1 MAVKLFDGKLNQNA
15 VLGTLYNMI
24 ISQEVFADNINLKG
38 TLAERFRTDG
48 TLYGDTK
55 LFISTDIG
63 YVYNFG
69 GSGKTLL
76 SKTHPKEPKTQ
87 AITIDTFKQT
97 AITIDSVKLKQA
109 FMSSDIYGAFISV
122 VTSWLRNSMAILN
135 TTLINAYIGTT
146 MTTADRAEIKV
157 ELPDVSSITDI
168 SEKRQAESYV
178 AELIGASIANV
189 MVELKDV
196 LREFNDYNFL
206 RTYQPEDFI
215 LVWNKRWINR
225 IKHISLPK
233 IFHDYDVLKDHMLE
247 SDILNDRY
255 FGTVVSTAGT
265 SDGATYRTLVDFYV
279 TDNNGVQQQY
289 FPGDIIP
296 NGWGYKRGEAYTV
309 DDTIICKL
317 VHKNSVKFMSALVI
331 ETEFYN
337 PMDLD
342 RNHYLTWGYSKPQY
356 LAEYPLLTFT
366 ADIVESEELENPGE

>member
-1 MAVKLFDGKLNQNA
+1 MKL
-15 VLGTLYNMI
+15 
-24 ISQEVFADNINLKG
+24 
-38 TLAERFRTDG
+38 
-48 TLYGDTK
+48 
-55 LFISTDIG
+55 
-63 YVYNFG
+63 
-69 GSGKTLL
+69 
-76 SKTHPKEPKTQ
+76 
-87 AITIDTFKQT
+87 
-97 AITIDSVKLKQA
+97 
-109 FMSSDIYGAFISV
+109 SSLCRDIYGAFISV

-157 ELPDVSSITDI
+157 ELPDVSSIADI

-215 LVWNKRWINR
+215 LVWNKKWINR

-265 SDGATYRTLVDFYV
+265 GDGATYRTLVDFMLRIMMEF
-279 TDNNGVQQQY
+279 NNNISRRY
-289 FPGDIIP
+289 
-296 NGWGYKRGEAYTV
+296 YT
-309 DDTIICKL
+309 K
-317 VHKNSVKFMSALVI
+317 
-331 ETEFYN
+331 
-337 PMDLD
+337 
-342 RNHYLTWGYSKPQY
+342 
-356 LAEYPLLTFT
+356 
-366 ADIVESEELENPGE
+366 